1 MAIEIEAPD
10 GSIVEFPEGT
20 PDTVIRTAMLKA
32 YPPLKGAD
40 YAKGLA
46 RTVGQGVSLGFGDE
60 ITAGVRA
67 GVGALTGDGNFSDL
81 YGTALDEERKSI
93 DTFAQQNPGT
103 ALAANI
109 GGAIATAPILP
120 MAQVVRGVGALR
132 TGANAAA
139 NAAGYGAVAGF
150 GAGEGGL
157 DERLESAGKTAAGS
171 ALIAGPVGA
180 VVGRIGAKATPD
192 AEAAMLAS
200 RNQQIANAADRLGV
214 QVPRAAA
221 TNPTIAGNAA
231 RGTAGAIQAMPIIGA
246 PLQRASQESMEA
258 IQGLGDDIAAA
269 YAPGATREG
278 AGQAIKDAGR
288 NWADG
293 RQGGSRAVSRRLY
306 DSVERT
312 VPQGSMFALPN
323 TRRAA
328 QQIMAQDAAAASNKS
343 APALAR
349 VEEALSRPNGLTFEG
364 LRELRTEL
372 GQAIDDTMLSGA
384 GTARPAL
391 ERLYGALSEDI
402 TAGVNQYGGQQGA
415 QAWERA
421 NRIFAQVAN
430 RREQI
435 AKVIGKNDA
444 AKSPEA
450 IVENMIGMAGSS
462 GRADAQ
468 RLVALRRATG
478 PEAWGELSAAA
489 VGRLGQGRDGTFNPV
504 DFLKN
509 YQKLSAN
516 GRQLLFAS
524 TGNGN
529 LAQAL
534 DDLAT
539 VSNAYRDM
547 QAAVARG
554 SAPTNTALALGGFG
568 YGAGVL
574 PALALALKGNLFARI
589 MAQPV
594 RVRQVTDLQRA
605 MLNQAQG
612 GNPNATRTALI
623 ALAQGLAQS
632 EGGNPKE
639 WLETLQKSL
648 GDL

>member
-1 MAIEIEAPD
+1 MAVRIQAPD
-10 GSIVEFPEGT
+10 GSLVEFPDGT
-20 PDTVIRTAMLKA
+20 PDAVMEKAMQEA
-32 YPPLKGAD
+32 YPPMKGAD

-46 RTVGQGVSLGFGDE
+46 RTVGQGISLGFGDE

-67 GVGALTGDGNFSDL
+67 GVGAITGDGSFGDL
-81 YGTALDEERKSI
+81 YDSALADERKSI

-109 GGAIATAPILP
+109 GGAVATAPFLP
-120 MAQVVRGVGALR
+120 IATVARGVGALR

-157 DERLESAGKTAAGS
+157 ANRLENAAETGAASAA
-171 ALIAGPVGA
+171 IAGPVGA
-180 VVGRIGAKATPD
+180 VVGRIGARATPQ
-192 AEAAMLAS
+192 AQAALANT
-200 RNQQIANAADRLGV
+200 RNQEIARAADRLGV
-214 QVPRAAA
+214 TVPRAAA
-221 TNPTIAGNAA
+221 TNPTITGNAA
-231 RGTAGAIQAMPIIGA
+231 RGTAGAVQAMPIIGA

-258 IQGLGDDIAAA
+258 IQGLGDDIAGGYAA
-269 YAPGATREG
+269 GATREG
-278 AGQAIKDAGR
+278 AGQAIKEAGR
-288 NWADG
+288 GWVE
-293 RQGGSRAVSRRLY
+293 GGSRAVANRLY
-306 DSVERT
+306 DRVERA
-312 VPQGSMFALPN
+312 VPQGSMFDLAN
-323 TRRAA
+323 TRQIA
-328 QQIMAQDAAAASNKS
+328 QQIAAQDAAAASNKS

-349 VEEALSRPNGLTFEG
+349 VAEALNRPGLTFQG

-391 ERLYGALSEDI
+391 ERLYGALSDDI
-402 TAGVNQYGGQQGA
+402 AAGVRQHGGQQGA
-415 QAWERA
+415 DAWERA
-421 NRIFAQVAN
+421 SGVFRQIAE
-430 RREQI
+430 RREMI
-435 AKVIGKNDA
+435 AKVIGKNEA

-468 RLVALRRATG
+468 RLIALRRATG
-478 PEAWGELSAAA
+478 PEAWNELSAAA
-489 VGRLGQGRDGTFNPV
+489 VGRLGQGRDGMFNPV

-509 YQKLSAN
+509 YQKLSDR
-516 GRQLLFAS
+516 GRQLLFGS

-594 RVRQVTDLQRA
+594 RVRQVTALQRA

-623 ALAQGLAQS
+623 ALAQGLAQD
-632 EGGNPKE
+632 EGGNPKT
-639 WLETLQKSL
+639 WLEQLQTTLEGL
-648 GDL
+648 

>member
-1 MAIEIEAPD
+1 MAVLIHAPD
-10 GSIVEFPEGT
+10 GSLVEFPDGT
-20 PDTVIRTAMLKA
+20 PDAVMEKAMQDA
-32 YPPLKGAD
+32 YPPMKGAD

-46 RTVGQGVSLGFGDE
+46 RTVGQGLSLGFGDE
-60 ITAGVRA
+60 ITAAARA
-67 GVGALTGDGNFSDL
+67 GAGALTGGGSFGKL
-81 YGTALDEERKSI
+81 YDTALGEERQSI

-109 GGAIATAPILP
+109 GGAIATAPVLP
-120 MAQVVRGVGALR
+120 MATVARGVGALR

-150 GAGEGGL
+150 AAGEGGL
-157 DERLESAGKTAAGS
+157 AKRLENAAETGAASAA
-171 ALIAGPVGA
+171 IAGPVGA
-180 VVGRIGAKATPD
+180 VVGRIGARATPQ
-192 AEAAMLAS
+192 AQAALANT
-200 RNQQIANAADRLGV
+200 RNQEIAGAADRLGV
-214 QVPRAAA
+214 AVPRAAA
-221 TNPTIAGNAA
+221 TNPTITGNAA
-231 RGTAGAIQAMPIIGA
+231 RGTAGAVQAMPIIGA

-258 IQGLGDDIAAA
+258 IQALGDDIAGGYAA
-269 YAPGATREG
+269 GVTREG
-278 AGQAIKDAGR
+278 AGQAIKEAGR
-288 NWADG
+288 DWVEG
-293 RQGGSRAVSRRLY
+293 QSRAVA
-306 DSVERT
+306 ERIYRP
-312 VPQGSMFALPN
+312 VDRALPQGAMFDLAN
-323 TRRAA
+323 TRQIA
-328 QQIMAQDAAAASNKS
+328 QQIAAQDLAAASNKS

-349 VEEALSRPNGLTFEG
+349 VAEALNRPGLTFQG
-364 LRELRTEL
+364 LRELRTEI
-372 GQAIDDTMLSGA
+372 GTAIDDTMLSGA
-384 GTARPAL
+384 GTVRPAL
-391 ERLYGALSEDI
+391 ERLYGALSDDI
-402 TAGVNQYGGQQGA
+402 AAGVRQYGGQQGA
-415 QAWERA
+415 NAWERA
-421 NRIFAQVAN
+421 NGIFQQLAN

-435 AKVIGKNDA
+435 AKVIGRNDA

-478 PEAWGELSAAA
+478 PDAWNELSAAA
-489 VGRLGQGRDGTFNPV
+489 VGRLGQGRDGMFNPV

-509 YQKLSAN
+509 YQKLSDR
-516 GRQLLFAS
+516 GRQLLFGS

-568 YGAGVL
+568 YGAGFL

-594 RVRQVTDLQRA
+594 RVRQVTALQRA

-623 ALAQGLAQS
+623 ALAQGLAQD
-632 EGGNPKE
+632 EGGNPKTWIE
-639 WLETLQKSL
+639 QLQKSL
-648 GDL
+648 EGL

>member
-1 MAIEIEAPD
+1 MPIEIEAPD
-10 GSIVEFPEGT
+10 GAIVEFPDGT
-20 PDTVIRTAMLKA
+20 PDTVIRTAMMKA
-32 YPPLKGAD
+32 YPKMEGGD

-46 RTVGQGVSLGFGDE
+46 RTVGQGMSLGFGDE
-60 ITAGVRA
+60 ITAAARA
-67 GVGALTGDGNFSDL
+67 GVGALTGSGSFGDL
-81 YGTALDEERKSI
+81 YDKSLGEERASI
-93 DTFAQQNPGT
+93 ETFAQQNPKT

-109 GGAIATAPILP
+109 GGAVATAPVMPL
-120 MAQVVRGVGALR
+120 ANVVRGVGALR
-132 TGANAAA
+132 TGANMAA

-157 DERLESAGKTAAGS
+157 GNRIDAAKDTALSSAAV
-171 ALIAGPVGA
+171 AGPLGA
-180 VVGRIGAKATPD
+180 VVGRIGAKATPQ
-192 AEAAMLAS
+192 AQAALQAS
-200 RNQQIANAADRLGV
+200 RNQEIARAADRLGV
-214 QVPRAAA
+214 TVPRAAA
-221 TNPTIAGNAA
+221 TNPTVVGNAA

-246 PLQRASQESMEA
+246 PLQRASQEAVEQ
-258 IQGLGDDIAAA
+258 IDDLGNQIATA
-269 YAPGATREG
+269 YAPGATRES
-278 AGQAIKDAGR
+278 AGQAIKEAGR
-288 NWADG
+288 QWVG
-293 RQGGSRAVSRRLY
+293 PGSRAVADRLY
-306 DSVERT
+306 SRVEQAI
-312 VPQGSMFALPN
+312 PQGSMFDLAA
-323 TRRAA
+323 TRRIA
-328 QQIMAQDAAAASNKS
+328 QQIEAQDIAAASNKS

-349 VEEALSRPNGLTFEG
+349 VAEALNRPGGLTFAG

-391 ERLYGALSEDI
+391 ERLYGALSDDI
-402 TAGVNQYGGQQGA
+402 ESGVLQYGGQAGT

-421 NRIFAQVAN
+421 NGVFRQIAE

-435 AKVIGKNDA
+435 AKVIGKNEA

-462 GRADAQ
+462 GRADVQ
-468 RLVALRRATG
+468 RLLSLRRATG
-478 PEAWGELSAAA
+478 PDAWNELSAAA
-489 VGRLGQGRDGTFNPV
+489 VGRLGQGRDGNFNPI

-509 YQKLSAN
+509 YQKLSDN
-516 GRQLLFAS
+516 GRQVLFGS
-524 TGNGN
+524 TGQGN
-529 LAQAL
+529 LRQAL

-547 QAAVARG
+547 QGAIARG
-554 SAPTNTALALGGFG
+554 SAPTNTALAIGGFG

-612 GNPNATRTALI
+612 GNPNATKTALL
-623 ALAQGLAQS
+623 ALSQGLAQDTG
-632 EGGNPKE
+632 EDQRTLFGEIQKALGG
-639 WLETLQKSL
+639 L
-648 GDL
+648 